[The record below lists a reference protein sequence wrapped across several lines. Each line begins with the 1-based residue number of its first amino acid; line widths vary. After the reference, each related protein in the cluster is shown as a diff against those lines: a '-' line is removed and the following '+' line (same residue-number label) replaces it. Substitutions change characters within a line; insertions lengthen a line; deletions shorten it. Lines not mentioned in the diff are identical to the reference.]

1 MPVLPDGG
9 GRVSALTQPAPAHS
23 TPPAIR
29 RALLLVAGLVALAL
43 VATGTYHLLD
53 LAARHTTTER
63 ASYDG
68 VRALVIEDA
77 SDVHLTGAPAGAS
90 VQALARITEGLR
102 TPSRSGERGA
112 DGTLALSAACPGPF
126 GGHCEV
132 SYEIRV
138 PAGTP
143 VRAEADAGDIVAEDL
158 ASAEP
163 VELKSSAGDVTAI
176 DVSAPSITLFS
187 SAGDVEARGL
197 SADRVD
203 LGSSAGDVLV
213 SLRTPAERLLADS
226 SAGDVEVLVPDAVYR
241 VDASSSAG
249 DVDASDVRTDPGS
262 ARAITAHSSAGDV
275 SVATAR

>member
-1 MPVLPDGG
+1 MTT
-9 GRVSALTQPAPAHS
+9 LTQPGHR

-29 RALLLVAGLVALAL
+29 RALLVVAGLVALAL
-43 VATGTYHLLD
+43 VAQGTYHLLD

-77 SDVHLTGAPAGAS
+77 SDVHLTSAPAGAP
-90 VQALARITEGLR
+90 VQVLAHITEGLR
-102 TPSRSGERGA
+102 TPSRSAERSA
-112 DGTLALSAACPGPF
+112 DGTLALSASCPGFF
-126 GGHCEV
+126 GGHCKV
-132 SYEIRV
+132 SYEVRV
-138 PAGTP
+138 PSGTI
-143 VRAEADAGDIVAEDL
+143 VRAEADAGDVVAEDL
-158 ASAEP
+158 FSANP

-176 DVSAPSITLFS
+176 DVTAPSITLFS

-213 SLRTPAERLLADS
+213 SLRTPADRLVADS
-226 SAGDVEVLVPDAVYR
+226 SAGDVDVLVPDAVYR
-241 VDASSSAG
+241 VDATSSAG

-262 ARAITAHSSAGDV
+262 ARTITAHSSAGDV
-275 SVATAR
+275 RVATVR